1 MKTVNNNGHWTG
13 YEPMKQCKDIVVH
26 GASQS
31 IKQFIAGQFSGTTPV
46 TDGNNVNK
54 YSDRKLDPYDLEVE
68 NTFNPEIEDRL
79 FEKRKLARKQAEILL
94 ANQQKQEQAAL
105 AHKQEFDKYKQYFE
119 EHQKQSS

>member
-13 YEPMKQCKDIVVH
+13 YEPLSQSKDIVVH

-31 IKQFIAGQFSGTTPV
+31 IKQFISGKFSGTTPV
-46 TDGNNVNK
+46 TDGHNEYK
-54 YSDRKLDPYDLEVE
+54 YSDRKLDPYDLNPE

-79 FEKRKLARKQAEILL
+79 FEKRKLAQKQAEILL
-94 ANQQKQEQAAL
+94 ATQQKQEQAAL

>member
-13 YEPMKQCKDIVVH
+13 YEPFSLSKDIVVH

-31 IKQFIAGQFSGTTPV
+31 IKQFISGQFSGTTPV
-46 TDGNNVNK
+46 TDGHNENK
-54 YSDRKLDPYDLEVE
+54 YSDRTLDPYDLDPE
-68 NTFNPEIEDRL
+68 NTFNPEIEDHL
-79 FEKRKLARKQAEILL
+79 FMKRKLAQKQAEILL
-94 ANQQKQEQAAL
+94 ANQKKQEQVAL

>member
-13 YEPMKQCKDIVVH
+13 YESLRQSKDIVVH

-31 IKQFIAGQFSGTTPV
+31 IKQFIAGNFSGTTPV
-46 TDGNNVNK
+46 TDGHNENK
-54 YSDRKLDPYDLEVE
+54 YSDRKLDPYDLDPE

-79 FEKRKLARKQAEILL
+79 FEKRKLAQKQAEILL
-94 ANQQKQEQAAL
+94 ANQQIQEKAAL